1 MKFTVHSTPAVLRKS
16 KPWEGYDGAARSL
29 ADAIR
34 AITQAPAAKPR
45 KAALR
50 SSKKDAN
57 GRR

>member
-1 MKFTVHSTPAVLRKS
+1 VRSAPAVLRKS

-34 AITQAPAAKPR
+34 AITQAPKAKPR
-45 KAALR
+45 KAARR
-50 SSKKDAN
+50 SSKEDPN